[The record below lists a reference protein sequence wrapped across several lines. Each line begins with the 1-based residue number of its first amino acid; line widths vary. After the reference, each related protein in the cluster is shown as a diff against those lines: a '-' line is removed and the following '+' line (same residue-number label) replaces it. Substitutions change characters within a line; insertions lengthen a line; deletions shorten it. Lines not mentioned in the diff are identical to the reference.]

1 MRKLTILT
9 LLLAC
14 LAPAALQ
21 AQSVYSDTY
30 VIPVVAHTPGAF
42 GTTWM
47 SDVVIT
53 NFHTTPLTVQLI
65 VIESGENNSDN
76 IFPLISTN
84 AGTNLNGSV
93 TVAPNNTLVLRDVLA
108 GYNGRTSSSGALI
121 LGGDQTFAVTS
132 RTYSISA
139 TGVSNGGQTVTP
151 ARDFFE
157 NATGRSDNNAVAY
170 ITGIANNASTRT
182 NIGFV
187 AGTGSGAGATL
198 AVEVTIRSST
208 GASLGTKLVSIPA
221 GNFTQ
226 TQFSVS
232 SITNT
237 PFDAGSA
244 EFRILGGL
252 GSVLPYASVIDNNS
266 SNAMYIMGQFPA
278 STALGKGAIDSNIFR
293 SLFHR

>member
-14 LAPAALQ
+14 LAAPSALR

-30 VIPVVAHTPGAF
+30 VIPVVAHVQGAF

-47 SDVVIT
+47 SDVIIT

-65 VIESGENNSDN
+65 LIESGENNSDN
-76 IFPLISTN
+76 VFPLVT
-84 AGTNLNGSV
+84 TNLNGSV
-93 TVAPNNTLVLRDVLA
+93 TVAPNNTVVLRDVLA
-108 GYNGRTSSSGALI
+108 GYNGRTNSSGALI
-121 LGGDQTFAVTS
+121 LGGDQTFAATS
-132 RTYSISA
+132 RTYSMSA
-139 TGVSNGGQTVTP
+139 NGVSNGGQTVTP

-157 NATGRSDNNAVAY
+157 NSTGRSDNNAVAY
-170 ITGIANNASTRT
+170 VTGITNNASTRT

-237 PFDAGSA
+237 PFDVGTA

-266 SNAMYIMGQFPA
+266 GNAMYIMGQFPA
-278 STALGKGAIDSNIFR
+278 STALGKGSLDNNIWR
-293 SLFHR
+293 SLFNR